1 MKVNTASNSKLKLT
15 APSTVITEYNKVNIA
30 ATFAKSRSFRYSK
43 WVRDELKLISTLT
56 LSQER
61 ASVYSGTFLIND
73 DKVSHLSYSANAW
86 VTSSSNMN
94 TNYFTQ
100 PNASLPLLFLIN
112 ILRASKYALTCPRST
127 GSCVILFM
135 LVCLLKVLRYLCN
148 YLMTSQTNCA
158 VQMSRAPGW
167 LSPCLYEN
175 AKNFRRL
182 NKVRPLNI
190 N

>member
-15 APSTVITEYNKVNIA
+15 APSTVMTEYNKVNIA

-43 WVRDELKLISTLT
+43 WVRDELKSISTLT

-100 PNASLPLLFLIN
+100 PNASLQLLFLIN

-127 GSCVILFM
+127 GLCVILFM
-135 LVCLLKVLRYLCN
+135 LVCLLRVLKYLCN
-148 YLMTSQTNCA
+148 YLIDKSNQLCCTDES
-158 VQMSRAPGW
+158 SPW
-167 LSPCLYEN
+167 LTIPVFILECQKFHE
-175 AKNFRRL
+175 AK
-182 NKVRPLNI
+182 
-190 N
+190 